1 MIQYSKYDSP
11 MSPQS
16 FMGVLQKRGRV
27 VLFLFLAIV
36 GVITIAAFLVPPT
49 YRANARLMINYQL
62 DIEKEHLLSL
72 IQIHDKS
79 YYERLSSEPII
90 MRMRSILEPVV
101 AALGLD
107 RRKGSAAEPT
117 PSDRDRAIELLGT
130 DLEVEREKD
139 SNVLRVSYE
148 SRNPALAASI
158 VSQVVEQYIKQRP
171 ALERDERESEYFDK
185 QIQQV
190 SAQIDELEKK
200 GMEYK
205 ARERVLSVDHQSS
218 ILFETLADYD
228 KRLTEV
234 RTERLSKEARLKV
247 IREQLTGGGEIVI
260 PNTESGNAGGRY
272 LYVNELSKSLLGL
285 EIRKS
290 SLEQKYTS
298 NHPELASVLAQIDEN
313 KKKIDQAVKELI
325 QGEEIDIKA
334 KQAEER
340 ALAGSMA
347 QVAYNVTDLSRKE
360 YDLGRLTIGIDDL
373 KSVYSMLL
381 RQREQA
387 RLAANRQEYLVQVKV
402 LEAAAVPQR
411 PVSPNRPLWIALGLL
426 LGLVVALGVAFFMEY
441 FDHSVNSADDVHN
454 CLGLPILATIGDFK
468 TPMGKQNPSRPGDEA
483 GAEE

>member
-16 FMGVLQKRGRV
+16 FMGVLHKRRRV

-36 GVITIAAFLVPPT
+36 GVITVAVFLVPPT

-90 MRMRSILEPVV
+90 MTMRSILEPVV
-101 AALGLD
+101 ATLGLD
-107 RRKGSAAEPT
+107 RSKGAPAEPT
-117 PSDRDRAIELLGT
+117 ASDRDRAIELLGT
-130 DLEVEREKD
+130 ELEVEREKD

-158 VSQVVEQYIKQRP
+158 VGQVVEQYIKQRP
-171 ALERDERESEYFDK
+171 GLERDEREAEYFDK
-185 QIQQV
+185 QIEQV
-190 SAQIDELEKK
+190 GAQIDDLEKK

-205 ARERVLSVDHQSS
+205 TRERVLSVDRQSS

-247 IREQLTGGGEIVI
+247 IREQLAEGGEIVI
-260 PNTESGNAGGRY
+260 PNTESGNSGGRY
-272 LYVNELSKSLLGL
+272 LYINELSKTLLGL

-290 SLEQKYTS
+290 SLEQKYTP
-298 NHPELASVLAQIDEN
+298 NHPEMASVLAQIDEN
-313 KKKIDQAVKELI
+313 KKKIDQAVQELV

-340 ALAGSMA
+340 ALTGSMA

-360 YDLGRLTIGIDDL
+360 YDLGKLTIGIDDL

-387 RLAANRQEYLVQVKV
+387 RLAANRQEHLVQVKV
-402 LEAAAVPQR
+402 LEAASVPQR

-441 FDHSVNSADDVHN
+441 FDHSVNSAEDVHN
-454 CLGLPILATIGDFK
+454 CLGLPILATIGDFQG
-468 TPMGKQNPSRPGDEA
+468 PLGRQNQPGTEKKP